1 MWNSLVT
8 KGFWSGEI
16 WNKRKNN
23 EIYAQILTIS
33 AVYDENKTLINFVA
47 LMTDITAIKN
57 HQSELENIAHYDLL
71 TGLPNRL
78 SILGSLSKSIIDS
91 KKKNLTLAVLFLDL
105 DGFKAVNDT
114 HGHDIGDELLKI
126 IALRMQFTLRQNDT
140 LARIG
145 GDEFVGLLSDLKQI
159 EDAIPVIERLLES
172 VNTPVKINNF
182 KVQVSASIGVAIYP
196 EHGLDADIL
205 LRNSDHAMYQAKQRG
220 KNQYFIFNG

>member
-16 WNKRKNN
+16 FNKRKNN
-23 EIYAQILTIS
+23 
-33 AVYDENKTLINFVA
+33 
-47 LMTDITAIKN
+47 
-57 HQSELENIAHYDLL
+57 DLL

-126 IALRMQFTLRQNDT
+126 IAPRMQFL
-140 LARIG
+140 
-145 GDEFVGLLSDLKQI
+145 
-159 EDAIPVIERLLES
+159 
-172 VNTPVKINNF
+172 
-182 KVQVSASIGVAIYP
+182 
-196 EHGLDADIL
+196 
-205 LRNSDHAMYQAKQRG
+205 
-220 KNQYFIFNG
+220 

>member
-1 MWNSLVT
+1 MWNSLIT

-126 IALRMQFTLRQNDT
+126 IAPRMQFL
-140 LARIG
+140 
-145 GDEFVGLLSDLKQI
+145 
-159 EDAIPVIERLLES
+159 
-172 VNTPVKINNF
+172 
-182 KVQVSASIGVAIYP
+182 
-196 EHGLDADIL
+196 
-205 LRNSDHAMYQAKQRG
+205 
-220 KNQYFIFNG
+220 